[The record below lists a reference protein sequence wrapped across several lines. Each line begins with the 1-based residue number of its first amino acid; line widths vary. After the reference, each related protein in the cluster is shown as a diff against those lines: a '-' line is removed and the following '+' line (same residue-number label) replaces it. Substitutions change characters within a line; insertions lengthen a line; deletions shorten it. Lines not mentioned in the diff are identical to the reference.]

1 MSATLG
7 RPAIRRIVITLE
19 ASRPGR
25 AALEAAVR
33 LATALGAE
41 LEGVFVEDINL
52 IRLSE
57 LPFLRQLRA
66 WSLVEE
72 QLSTQGMQRDLR
84 ALAHEAERMFS
95 EATQTLGAG
104 CSFRVWRGHTTVETL
119 TASFEADVLSLA
131 GARGS
136 LVRSR
141 PLLQTGP
148 LARAAQP
155 EVVNVLFSASPA
167 AERAL
172 VAACNLAR
180 SMAAAVRVLI
190 AGDTKVRGELAAQ
203 VDAILT
209 LQNQPADRVQLGED
223 GVPALVR
230 AVRQAGDSTVL
241 LADVA
246 APLLLQAGLSRCLE
260 KLPCPV
266 FFVR

>member
-1 MSATLG
+1 MSETG
-7 RPAIRRIVITLE
+7 ERPAIRRIVITLE

-25 AALEAAVR
+25 AALEVAVR

-72 QLSTQGMQRDLR
+72 QLSAQGMQRDLR
-84 ALAHEAERMFS
+84 ALAREAERMFS
-95 EATQTLGAG
+95 EATQALGGG

-119 TASFEADVLSLA
+119 TASLEADVLSLA
-131 GARGS
+131 GARGG

-148 LARAAQP
+148 VARALQP

-167 AERAL
+167 AERTLA
-172 VAACNLAR
+172 AACNLAR
-180 SMAAAVRVLI
+180 SMAAGVRVLI
-190 AGDTKVRGELAAQ
+190 AGDPKVRGDLEAQ
-203 VDAILT
+203 VDAILA
-209 LQNQPADRVQLGED
+209 LQHQQADRIRLGEA

-230 AVRQAGDSTVL
+230 AVRQAGDNTVL

-246 APLLLQAGLSRCLE
+246 APLLLQVGLTRCLE
-260 KLPCPV
+260 ELPCPV
-266 FFVR
+266 LFVR